1 MVVGAQGRAEQQAQD
16 AKNDER
22 CGGAGMKQ
30 PLIICGFPGVG
41 KTSCERW
48 ARVLDTESSAYSH
61 IFDPEKMTSRKND
74 EFPTNYIDMVES
86 EMKSNRWDI
95 ILLSSHK
102 SVRNELKLR
111 KIKFVAVCPQI
122 DCLPEYLGR
131 YLKRG
136 SDYDFMVDIANN
148 WFRYISDIA
157 DEELC
162 ITLGKGQYLSDIL
175 PLF

>member
-1 MVVGAQGRAEQQAQD
+1 
-16 AKNDER
+16 
-22 CGGAGMKQ
+22 MKQ

-48 ARVLDTESSAYSH
+48 ARVLDAESSAYSH
-61 IFDPEKMTSRKND
+61 IIDPVDMTCRKND

-86 EMKSNRWDI
+86 EMKSDRWDI

-102 SVRNELKLR
+102 VVRDELKRR
-111 KIKFVAVCPQI
+111 KIKFVAVCPQV

-136 SDYDFMVDIANN
+136 SDYDFMVDISNN
-148 WFRYISDIA
+148 WGRYISDMA
-157 DEELC
+157 DEELY
-162 ITLGKGQYLSDIL
+162 ITLAKGQYLSDIL

>member
-1 MVVGAQGRAEQQAQD
+1 
-16 AKNDER
+16 
-22 CGGAGMKQ
+22 MKQ
-30 PLIICGFPGVG
+30 PIIICGFPGVG
-41 KTSCERW
+41 KTACEKY
-48 ARVLDTESSAYSH
+48 ARVLDAESSAYSH
-61 IFDPEKMTSRKND
+61 IIDPEKMTCRKND

-86 EMKSNRWDI
+86 EMKSDRWDI
-95 ILLSSHK
+95 ILLSAHK
-102 SVRNELKLR
+102 PVRNELKRR

-136 SDYDFMVDIANN
+136 SDYEFMLDIANN
-148 WFRYISDIA
+148 WGRYISGMA
-157 DEELC
+157 EEELC